1 MNSQQALIA
10 YEVDVIDTLPP
21 QKKNNTYR
29 TQNSVVASES
39 YWDRRGYGNNNF
51 YIFNIVSTLSHD
63 LLSNLPHNLP
73 FTIVAADIAS
83 CTWIRIGLW

>member
-39 YWDRRGYGNNNF
+39 Y
-51 YIFNIVSTLSHD
+51 
-63 LLSNLPHNLP
+63 
-73 FTIVAADIAS
+73 
-83 CTWIRIGLW
+83 